1 MRFKQ
6 KRWKLSCCIFIS
18 VFCRTHTKL
27 PTINQSL
34 ARCWLC
40 TSPNLAVVIYINKT
54 CHALGVGAPQQLTQI
69 AGERANT
76 RGTDQGLETEEG
88 KEEKRIMSGFS
99 FHFFWSDSFRDWLMI
114 DFFFRLF
121 LLIWLMIDFFFRLY
135 SLLTLTENLYAVLLW
150 KGYGIYTMAPLT
162 LWMKL
167 I

>member
-6 KRWKLSCCIFIS
+6 KQWKLSCCIFIS

-34 ARCWLC
+34 AWCWLC
-40 TSPNLAVVIYINKT
+40 TWPNLAVVIYINKT

-76 RGTDQGLETEEG
+76 RGIDQDLETEEG

-99 FHFFWSDSFRDWLMI
+99 FHFFFWSDWWLI
-114 DFFFRLF
+114 F
-121 LLIWLMIDFFFRLY
+121 
-135 SLLTLTENLYAVLLW
+135 SLGYIHYLLW
-150 KGYGIYTMAPLT
+150 LRISMLFYSGGLWYFHHGSSHTLNEAHLT
-162 LWMKL
+162 CTCNCN
-167 I
+167 